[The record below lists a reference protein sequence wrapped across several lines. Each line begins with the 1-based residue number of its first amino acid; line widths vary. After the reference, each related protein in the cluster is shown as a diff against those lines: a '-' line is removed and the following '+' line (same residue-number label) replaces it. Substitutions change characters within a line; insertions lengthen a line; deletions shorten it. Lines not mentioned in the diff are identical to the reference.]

1 METIELHYPLTQF
14 NRAPGAIVM
23 AIGDFDGVH
32 LGHQEVIRTAKRLAL
47 QHDCF
52 SAIMTFHP
60 HPREVLGHTKY
71 AKYIAPYADKMARFA
86 ALDIDYSYSV
96 HFDKT
101 FARVT
106 ASEFVEEMLM
116 KLNINTVVVG
126 FDFTFGY
133 LGAGTVETLKELAD
147 GRFKVEV
154 VRPYHLDGEKVSSTV
169 IREHLHF
176 GDVFTASEFLG
187 RPYQVSGRVV
197 KGEQRGRT
205 IGFPTA
211 NIEVEQPYVIP
222 CNGVYIVECFVH
234 GQAHYGVMNIGKKPT
249 FHDQFETTL
258 EAHLFDF
265 DLDIYGAEIQVH
277 FLMFIRSE
285 KRFNGIQELIAQI
298 QADVELA
305 KEKIATGLF
314 T

>member
-1 METIELHYPLTQF
+1 MDTIELHYPLDSTKIV
-14 NRAPGAIVM
+14 AGPIVM

-32 LGHQEVIRTAKRLAL
+32 LGHQEVIRTAKRIAL
-47 QHDCF
+47 QQDCY

-71 AKYIAPYADKMARFA
+71 TRYLAPYLDKMARFA
-86 ALDIDYSYSV
+86 AMDIDFSYSV

-106 ASEFVEEMLM
+106 AAQFVEEMLIQ
-116 KLNINTVVVG
+116 LNINTVVVG

-133 LGAGTVETLKELAD
+133 LGAGTVETLKELAA

-154 VRPYHLDGEKVSSTV
+154 VRPYHLDGEKVSSTL
-169 IREHLHF
+169 IREHLHL

-187 RPYQVSGRVV
+187 RPYQVSGKVV
-197 KGEQRGRT
+197 QGEQRGRT

-211 NIEVEQPYVIP
+211 NVAVEQPFVLP
-222 CNGVYIVECFVH
+222 CNGVYIVACSVK
-234 GQAHYGVMNIGKKPT
+234 GQVHYGVMNIGTKPT
-249 FHDQFETTL
+249 FHAEFATTL

-265 DLDIYGAEIQVH
+265 NEDIYGEEVQVD
-277 FLMFIRSE
+277 FLMFIRNE
-285 KRFNGIQELIAQI
+285 KRFNGIDELIAQI
-298 QADVELA
+298 QADVALA

>member
-1 METIELHYPLTQF
+1 METFELKYPLQSNTF
-14 NRAPGAIVM
+14 APGPIVM

-32 LGHQEVIRTAKRLAL
+32 LGHQEVIRTAKRIAL
-47 QHDCF
+47 QHDCL

-60 HPREVLGHTKY
+60 HPREVLGHAKY
-71 AKYIAPYADKMARFA
+71 TRYIAPYQDKMVRFA
-86 ALDIDYSYSV
+86 AMDIDYSYTV

-106 ASEFVEEMLM
+106 ASEFVEGMLT
-116 KLNINTVVVG
+116 KLNIHTVVVG

-133 LGAGTVETLKELAD
+133 LGAGTVETLKELAA

-187 RPYQVSGRVV
+187 RPYQVSGKVV
-197 KGEQRGRT
+197 QGEQRGRT

-211 NIEVEQPYVIP
+211 NIAVEQPFVLP
-222 CNGVYIVECFVH
+222 CNGVYIVECIVQ
-234 GQAHYGVMNIGKKPT
+234 GQAHFGVMNIGNKPT

-265 DLDIYGAEIQVH
+265 HADIYGEEIQVN
-277 FLMFIRSE
+277 FLMFIRNE

-298 QADVELA
+298 QSDVALA